1 MRAAVVVRQV
11 NQPIAM
17 DGVDG
22 AFAQLETG
30 QTALNVVVF
39 E

>member
-1 MRAAVVVRQV
+1 MRAAVVVRQI

-30 QTALNVVVF
+30 QTALYVIVC